1 MEWMKVEWLE
11 AAKLI
16 GSGLFGFLTSA
27 VVFLW
32 KERKEN
38 RKAAHDAYE
47 EALSIAAKNREAAM
61 EGVMMLYEI
70 VQEIQGSPRGTD
82 LVEIRK
88 SFQIAAASIAEPNGK
103 AAEEFYQELYSLKTE
118 PDLKTARLLLKKAKH
133 FLANNETA
141 NRSMARKLS
150 LVRGSLQLGIK
161 PEAE

>member
-61 EGVMMLYEI
+61 EGAMMLYEI

-88 SFQIAAASIAEPNGK
+88 SFQVAAASIAEPNGK
-103 AAEEFYQELYSLKTE
+103 AAEEFYQELYGLKTE

-161 PEAE
+161 PAAE